1 MAKTEN
7 NEIRQAFRPRA
18 RLLQL
23 LGDQLIG
30 SPKLAVFELVK
41 NAYDADAEGV
51 DIWLRDLG
59 TKHPSILIKDNGQ
72 GMSLETIK
80 DVWLVPGDDY
90 REKQRLADKRS
101 PKFGRLPLGEKG
113 VGRFAVH
120 KLGDRI
126 KMVTKADGSAE
137 CVVDIDWRQ
146 MAEQHY
152 LEDAQV
158 SVTER
163 DTKTFKDG
171 TTGTAILISEL
182 REKEWSRRD
191 ARDLYRQVTSISSP
205 FVQKDA
211 DFEVSLHVTDYP
223 EWVEA
228 MPGPGDMLAKAPWY
242 FRYRFDGNQLS
253 YTYEFRGVPGLRV
266 EPRRV
271 ERSDRLQI
279 LEPVEHDDLDLFKEP
294 KRKKTAKAVATA
306 ETLRGIGEISGQ
318 LFMYDRDAAVLRKY
332 AESRFLERYLDQ
344 NGGVR
349 VYRDG
354 IRVYNYGE
362 PGDDWLGLDLA
373 RVNSPARSLSRN
385 ILIGVVDL
393 DLAASSDLRE
403 KTNREGFVD
412 NAAYAR
418 FKQVVS
424 GIIAV
429 AASERSIDK
438 ERLRLATGGARQP
451 SKDLQGPIADL
462 RKVAHKHAL
471 GNELEPSIKR
481 IERDY
486 NQLRDNFL
494 RAGISQAGLAVVFHE
509 VERGVAVLSS
519 AIARDE
525 PISELKEQA
534 SQLQSVLEIS
544 TQLLRKG
551 DKEPHSLR
559 HLVQRARDL
568 NSVRFRVH
576 DIKLRIP
583 ALEDKAPDTTPVFA
597 FGFVLG
603 ALTNLIDNAIHWMGV
618 AKTGDE
624 DGAEKRLF
632 IDVVP
637 DFTGG
642 PAIIVADNGTGFIDD
657 PAQLVEPF
665 FSRRPDGMGLG
676 LYYANMVMQLS
687 EGQLLFPTPE
697 EVDVPDGYDGAIIA
711 MVFKGGAA

>member
-1 MAKTEN
+1 VATSEN

-30 SPKLAVFELVK
+30 SAKLAVFELVK
-41 NAYDADAEGV
+41 NAYDADAESV
-51 DIWLRDLG
+51 DIWLRDLESENP
-59 TKHPSILIKDNGQ
+59 TILIEDNGQ
-72 GMSLETIK
+72 GMSLDTIR

-101 PKFGRLPLGEKG
+101 PRFGRLPLGEKG

-126 KMVTKADGSAE
+126 KMVTKTADSAE
-137 CVVDIDWRQ
+137 CVVVIDWRE
-146 MAEQHY
+146 MAEKHF
-152 LEDAQV
+152 LEEAQV

-163 DTKTFKDG
+163 EAKIFTDG
-171 TTGTAILISEL
+171 ATGTAILISDL
-182 REKEWSRRD
+182 REREWSRREV
-191 ARDLYRQVTSISSP
+191 RDLYRQVTAIASP
-205 FVQKDA
+205 FVEQEA
-211 DFEVSLHVTDYP
+211 DFQVTLHVPDNPT
-223 EWVEA
+223 WVKS

-242 FRYRFDGNQLS
+242 FRFEFDGQQFS
-253 YTYEFRGVPGLRV
+253 YVYEFRGVPGLKAD
-266 EPRRV
+266 PRRI

-279 LEPVEHDDLDLFKEP
+279 LEPVEQDDLDLFKEP
-294 KRKKTAKAVATA
+294 KRKKTKKAIATPD
-306 ETLRGIGEISGQ
+306 TLHGIGPISGQ
-318 LFMYDRDAAVLRKY
+318 LFMFDRDPAVLRKY
-332 AESRFLERYLDQ
+332 GESRFLERYLDQ

-349 VYRDG
+349 VYRDN

-362 PGDDWLGLDLA
+362 PGDDWLGLDLS
-373 RVNSPARSLSRN
+373 RVNAPGRRLSRN
-385 ILIGVVDL
+385 ILVGVVDVGL
-393 DLAASSDLRE
+393 STSPELRE

-412 NAAYAR
+412 NAAYER
-418 FKQVVS
+418 FRQVVS
-424 GIIAV
+424 GIISV
-429 AASERSIDK
+429 AATERSIDK
-438 ERLRLATGGARQP
+438 ERLRLAAGGARQP
-451 SKDLQGPIADL
+451 TKDLQGPIANL
-462 RKVAHKHAL
+462 RKIALKHNL
-471 GNELEPSIKR
+471 GNELEPSIIR

-509 VERGVAVLSS
+509 IERGVAVLSR
-519 AIARDE
+519 AIERDE
-525 PISELKEQA
+525 PAVELKEQA

-551 DKEPHSLR
+551 DKEPHSLK
-559 HLVQRARDL
+559 HLVRRARDL

-583 ALEDKAPDTTPVFA
+583 ALEDGAADSTPVFA
-597 FGFVLG
+597 FGLVLG

-618 AKTGDE
+618 AKSDDGD
-624 DGAEKRLF
+624 GVKRLF
-632 IDVVP
+632 ISVDP

-676 LYYANMVMQLS
+676 LYYSNMVMQLS

-697 EVDVPDGYDGAIIA
+697 EVDVPDEYGGAIIA
-711 MVFKGGAA
+711 MVFKGGTA